1 MPRNNKKGKKGKGN
15 GMPFNTGIPTRKQT
29 NALIKRYIRGSYQPT
44 LRELNS
50 QYKGSEQRQTK
61 EIPAW
66 FDSYRQM
73 IDAERGNTNKSY
85 QQGQDRIGNFS
96 QTSEAADG
104 ARRAQVAD
112 ILAKDKA
119 LRGANTDIAGADAE
133 AAGASGNRIAI
144 GGNMMGLLAN
154 RAQIQDSY
162 MGRRKAITMD
172 QQDRALQAEKVRQ
185 SKIAADRRDTRDK
198 MRGDITKF
206 LLDQRSAN
214 NQFYLDNASLA
225 TKKDYNN
232 ALRYQAYQGAHKN
245 VNVNNTYSGTGGG
258 GKGKG
263 GGNGNSG
270 RDAWGIALANLET
283 KYPYGDGG
291 NISNKARRTM
301 YRYLVT
307 PQGGSFSPNA
317 AKKAIARYESIA
329 ARKAREQRR
338 R

>member
-73 IDAERGNTNKSY
+73 IDAERGNTNQSY

-232 ALRYQAYQGAHKN
+232 ALRYQAYQGAHKT
-245 VNVNNTYSGTGGG
+245 VDVNNTYNGGKGGG
-258 GKGKG
+258 GK
-263 GGNGNSG
+263 NDPPG
-270 RDAWGIALANLET
+270 RDDWGTGLAKIEAT
-283 KYPYGDGG
+283 FPYDKMVKKNVGPTRH
-291 NISNKARRTM
+291 KLFQ
-301 YRYLVT
+301 YLVG
-307 PQGGSFSPNA
+307 PEGGSYSAP
-317 AKKAIARYESIA
+317 A
-329 ARKAREQRR
+329 ARKAAARYMRIYWQRKQQQHR